1 MEFFDKLGKKA
12 SEAYKMTAD
21 KTGKLAKETKLK
33 LKIGELKT
41 QINEV
46 YEEIGKRVY
55 ENHIRENDENA
66 EQEIEE
72 KCVKIDVLSDEIDS
86 LLKECL
92 ELKDKKQCQKCYTE
106 IEKEAK
112 FCKHCGAKQEEPKK
126 EPEILEVEVVET
138 VEVSEPQENADK
150 NNEENGFENKDEKD
164 VKNNLEETVAVESDV
179 EIDRENTE
187 KENENLE
194 KTVEIESNVNL
205 EQEKENQN

>member
-138 VEVSEPQENADK
+138 VEVSDTQKNADK

-194 KTVEIESNVNL
+194 KTVEIESNI
-205 EQEKENQN
+205 E

>member
-138 VEVSEPQENADK
+138 VEVSEPQKNADK

-194 KTVEIESNVNL
+194 KTVEIESNI
-205 EQEKENQN
+205 E

>member
-138 VEVSEPQENADK
+138 VEVSEPRENADK

-194 KTVEIESNVNL
+194 KTVEIESNI
-205 EQEKENQN
+205 E

>member
-194 KTVEIESNVNL
+194 KTVEIESNI
-205 EQEKENQN
+205 E